1 MDKQIFNKLA
11 EFIDSR
17 IASVFKQQRNLMES
31 PATVISANDSTGKAT
46 VQFINDDNVQLT
58 LFNKTGEAL
67 STGETVFINWRGILA
82 SNTGYVARRSGA
94 TVSKNDAAVIRLQ
107 EDVVEINNEKG
118 ADNGI
123 ATLNSAGQLECSQ
136 IPDSI
141 NEESRKLKLAIL
153 SRDVRGMES
162 FTIAELQDFTI
173 AELEGRY

>member
-31 PATVISANDSTGKAT
+31 PATVVSTNDLTGKAT

-67 STGETVFINWRGILA
+67 SIGETVFVNWRGTLA

-94 TVSKNDAAVIRLQ
+94 TISKNDAAVTQLQ
-107 EDVVEINNEKG
+107 EDVVEINSEKG
-118 ADNGI
+118 ANNGI
-123 ATLNSAGQLECSQ
+123 ATLNDIGQLEHSQ
-136 IPDSI
+136 VPNSI
-141 NEESRKLKLAIL
+141 NKEIRKLKLAII

-162 FTIAELQDFTI
+162 FTIAELQEFTI